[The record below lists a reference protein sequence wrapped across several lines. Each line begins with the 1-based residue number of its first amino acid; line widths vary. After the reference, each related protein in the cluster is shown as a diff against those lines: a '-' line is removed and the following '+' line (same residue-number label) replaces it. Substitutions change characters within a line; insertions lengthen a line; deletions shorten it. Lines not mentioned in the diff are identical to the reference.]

1 MTGFRFGALDRKNGL
16 LIGQVSGARLE
27 RENRS
32 ENYVEIPPAL
42 LITDECGGMW
52 TLGTEYV
59 LHPGPN
65 GGQYEWNVL
74 RNDVDIG
81 EMASRIVY
89 HGRRVTIYGR
99 DGRRVWNGR
108 AFV

>member
-1 MTGFRFGALDRKNGL
+1 MKTVFRDSVLLTGTIN
-16 LIGQVSGARLE
+16 GARYV

-32 ENYVEIPPAL
+32 ESYVEIPPAH
-42 LITDECGGMW
+42 LITDERGGMW
-52 TLGTEYV
+52 TLGTEYI

-65 GGQYEWNVL
+65 GGQFEWNVL
-74 RNDVDIG
+74 RNDVDTG

-89 HGRRVTIYGR
+89 RGGRVTIHGR

-108 AFV
+108 TFI

>member
-1 MTGFRFGALDRKNGL
+1 MNRVDLKNGL
-16 LIGQVSGARLE
+16 LIGTVNGARYE
-27 RENRS
+27 RHNRS

-42 LITDECGGMW
+42 LITDERGGMW

-59 LHPGPN
+59 HHFGPN
-65 GGQYEWNVL
+65 GGEFEWSVL
-74 RNDVDIG
+74 RNDMDTG

-89 HGRRVTIYGR
+89 RGGRVTIYGR
-99 DGRRVWNGR
+99 NGQRSWNGH